1 MNGAVR
7 LIVAGAG
14 GFGCEVAVYVRDA
27 LAAGTLSGELAG
39 FLDDVHG
46 PGHVTDLDLPIL
58 GTIDDYRPHPQD
70 RVVIGIGAPADRAR
84 VAERLDRLG
93 ARTTTLVHPLAYVAA
108 LADLGEGAIV
118 APFATIG
125 PRARVGAH
133 CLINTHAGVG
143 HDVII
148 GDFSAVSPHA
158 ALNGRVVVGRAVLIG
173 SGAVVTPGRRV
184 GDGAQVSAGTVVQS
198 DVAADMTVWGNPARP
213 VPRPPQG

>member
-1 MNGAVR
+1 MSGAPR

-14 GFGCEVAVYVRDA
+14 GLGCEVAAYARDA
-27 LAAGTLSGELAG
+27 LAAGTLSGVLAG

-46 PGHVTDLDLPIL
+46 RGCLTDLGLPIL
-58 GTIDDYRPHPQD
+58 GAIDDYRPAPED
-70 RVVIGIGAPADRAR
+70 RVLIAVGAPADRAG
-84 VAERLDRLG
+84 VAGRLDRLG
-93 ARTTTLVHPLAYVAA
+93 ARYATLIHPLAYVAA
-108 LADLGEGAIV
+108 LARVGEGVVV

-125 PRARVGAH
+125 ARAHVGAH
-133 CLINTHAGVG
+133 CLVNTHAGIG
-143 HDVII
+143 HDVTI

-158 ALNGRVVVGRAVLIG
+158 ALNGRVVVGRAALIG

-198 DVAADMTVWGNPARP
+198 DVGADMTVWGNPARP